1 MSASSFLMAM
11 KPYLRGKLMKI
22 TLVHRVYGI
31 TVVYHCD
38 SVEEYHSTMSL
49 VIGGW
54 AVTNLTDWMIV
65 C

>member
-1 MSASSFLMAM
+1 M

-54 AVTNLTDWMIV
+54 AVTNLADWMIV